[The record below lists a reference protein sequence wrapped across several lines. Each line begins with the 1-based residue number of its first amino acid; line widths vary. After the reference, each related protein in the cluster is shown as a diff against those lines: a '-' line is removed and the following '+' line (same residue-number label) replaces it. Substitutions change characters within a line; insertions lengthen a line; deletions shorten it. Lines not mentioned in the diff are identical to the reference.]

1 MLDLLDKDFEWTILN
16 KVKELKE
23 TTSKELKEMMT
34 ILSHLIVNVIK
45 ELV

>member
-1 MLDLLDKDFEWTILN
+1 MLDLLDKDFEWAILN